1 MTTAKTPKYPSDF
14 QLPEPL
20 KSQDEK
26 MTASQHLSLTGG
38 AHYLAL
44 HLGGPDTTIVGS
56 DLYITRVPTGELP
69 DMSGVPYPDLMVA
82 FNVDP
87 DAYLARNGYVISE
100 QGKPPDFVLEV
111 ASRSTGRR
119 DTIDKRVIYAELG
132 IPEYWRFDETG
143 QYHGTRLAGD
153 RLVDG
158 QYVPIAIDELPY
170 GSLQGHS
177 IVLNVDL
184 RWTDGQLGWYDPAT
198 GEHITTLSSVRAAL
212 ASEREASVAAEARA
226 VVEQEARTQA
236 EARVRGTGRTGP
248 PTARRMIARYS
259 RADTHGY
266 AGRIRPSSPAVSRA
280 SNL

>member
-1 MTTAKTPKYPSDF
+1 MTTAKTPKPPSNF

-38 AHYLAL
+38 AHSLAL
-44 HLGGPDTTIVGS
+44 HLGNPDTTVVGS
-56 DLYITRVPTGELP
+56 DLYITRVPTGELA

-87 DAYLARNGYVISE
+87 TAYLARNGYVISE

-119 DTIDKRVIYAELG
+119 DTVDKRVTYADLG

-143 QYHGTRLAGD
+143 RYHGVRLAGD

-158 QYVPIAIDELPY
+158 RYEPIQIDELPD

-177 IVLNVDL
+177 VVLNVDL
-184 RWTDGQLGWYDPAT
+184 RWADGQLHWHDPAT
-198 GEHITTLSSVRAAL
+198 GERV
-212 ASEREASVAAEARA
+212 ASLETEREARIQAQARAVAEQQARAQADARAAAEQQARAVAEERAGTAEARI
-226 VVEQEARTQA
+226 QELENQLHQL
-236 EARVRGTGRTGP
+236 RGE
-248 PTARRMIARYS
+248 
-259 RADTHGY
+259 
-266 AGRIRPSSPAVSRA
+266 
-280 SNL
+280 